1 MSNVILW
8 TDTDHK
14 NRAELL
20 AQTCNTRAID
30 FKATAPMALQGVDTL
45 TFWGHGFA
53 DSFCTLGVD
62 EFVELVS
69 AWIKLNKAI
78 QTVEMISCNLRHRQG
93 SHPDSFTT
101 KLVTR
106 LKKKHAKVAFK
117 ALPVAKTRLGVT
129 CEFSILQ
136 WHPRSST
143 WAYCAAPGRDD
154 KYMFGVCMVL
164 QDHMPPR
171 GAHDGFFRAYNSVL
185 GTGFLQS
192 HKIGKDANGST
203 KIETCRANDMLC
215 IANNA
220 YVLAGAIGS
229 LRWHLVDIRA

>member
-1 MSNVILW
+1 MSNVVLW
-8 TDTDHK
+8 TETDHK
-14 NRAELL
+14 TRAELL
-20 AQTCNTRAID
+20 AQTCNTQAID
-30 FKATAPMALQGVDTL
+30 FKATAPVTLQGLDTL

-53 DSFCTLGVD
+53 DSFCGLKVE
-62 EFVELVS
+62 EFVDVVS
-69 AWIKLNKAI
+69 GWVKSNKGV

-101 KLVTR
+101 KLVSR
-106 LKKKHAKVAFK
+106 LKKKHAKITFK
-117 ALPVAKTRLGVT
+117 ALPVARTKLGVT

-136 WHPRSST
+136 WHPRSRT

-154 KYMFGVCMVL
+154 KYMFGVCLVL

-171 GAHDGFFRAYNSVL
+171 GNHDGFFRAYNSVL
-185 GTGFLQS
+185 GSGYLHTN
-192 HKIGKDANGST
+192 KIGKDATGST
-203 KIETCRANDMLC
+203 KIEACRMNDMLC

-220 YVLAGAIGS
+220 YMLAGAIGS